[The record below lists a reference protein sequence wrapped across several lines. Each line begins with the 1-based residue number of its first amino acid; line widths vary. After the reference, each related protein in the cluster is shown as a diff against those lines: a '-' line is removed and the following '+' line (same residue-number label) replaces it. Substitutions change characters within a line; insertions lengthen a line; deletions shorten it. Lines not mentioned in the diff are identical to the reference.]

1 MAATSS
7 TPLRKKKTAGVSR
20 VRDEARALYRKAILD
35 AAEAVFAEKG
45 MHVARV
51 QDVAARA
58 GLSVGAIYNYFEQKE
73 DILVALLGERMTA
86 LCEEFDA
93 RPEDPTAF
101 DAHLVARVTRF
112 LRYITSHRAFFQV
125 ASEHGLIGPGNYASE
140 ALLGGKKVKD
150 ANRFEQAVREL
161 VVHGVAKGQLM
172 PLDETL
178 LTLHLRHT
186 LKSAS
191 LWLREKPSEDFEAT
205 ARLAVDLFLAGAAKR
220 KR

>member
-1 MAATSS
+1 MARRATPGKVKGS
-7 TPLRKKKTAGVSR
+7 SR

-86 LCEEFDA
+86 VVQEFETQ
-93 RPEDPTAF
+93 PGDPSAF
-101 DAHLVARVTRF
+101 EANLVARTTRF
-112 LRYITSHRAFFQV
+112 LRYAAAHRAFFQV
-125 ASEHGLIGPGNYASE
+125 ATEHGLIGPGNYASE

-150 ANRFEQAVREL
+150 GNRFELAVRA
-161 VVHGVAKGQLM
+161 VVLHGIAKGHLAAM
-172 PLDETL
+172 DVDL

-191 LWLREKPSEDFEAT
+191 VWLRDRAAPRFEDT
-205 ARLAVDLFLAGAAKR
+205 AQQAIDLFLSGAAK
-220 KR
+220 KRR